1 MNNFTKVLYCLG
13 FIQTLDKSKLESQS
27 QTIQD
32 VWDLLHRPKR
42 NNVGEIF
49 TQSFF
54 NFLCFLMNLNNLV
67 IMPDSS
73 TYHGNSIM
81 SYSNNLDQKSN
92 MGENEH
98 SYGNYVNDIFYVI
111 PRRQIEGVGCQKQL
125 IQDFYEILNNKKTYE
140 QQLRREKSTSK
151 TRSEIS
157 KKETFKPKMA
167 P

>member
-1 MNNFTKVLYCLG
+1 
-13 FIQTLDKSKLESQS
+13 
-27 QTIQD
+27 
-32 VWDLLHRPKR
+32 
-42 NNVGEIF
+42 
-49 TQSFF
+49 
-54 NFLCFLMNLNNLV
+54 MNLNNLV

-125 IQDFYEILNNKKTYE
+125 I
-140 QQLRREKSTSK
+140 
-151 TRSEIS
+151 
-157 KKETFKPKMA
+157 
-167 P
+167 